1 MTRKLVNFTIVYN
14 LSCHVYIIVS
24 FKLYVEFGKAKK
36 DKQFFFYIFTISIL
50 YFFVLHE
57 VGFNL
62 VPMPILGIR

>member
-36 DKQFFFYIFTISIL
+36 DKQFFFYIFTFYSI
-50 YFFVLHE
+50 FFCS
-57 VGFNL
+57 
-62 VPMPILGIR
+62 P